1 MMGCTTLTTK
11 IIMPDGKIIEIQNKP
26 DGFVN
31 VKIDGMDI
39 TVDNKKPL
47 GVIQSLIGLGIMK
60 TNIEISNKDKGD

>member
-1 MMGCTTLTTK
+1 
-11 IIMPDGKIIEIQNKP
+11 MPDGKIIEIQNKP